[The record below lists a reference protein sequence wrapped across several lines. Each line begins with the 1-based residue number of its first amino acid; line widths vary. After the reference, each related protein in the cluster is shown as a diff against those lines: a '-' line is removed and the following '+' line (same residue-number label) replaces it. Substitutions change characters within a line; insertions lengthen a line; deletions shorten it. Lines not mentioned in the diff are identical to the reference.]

1 MRRRVRRHRQK
12 RQRQHQKR
20 KGRRLIPDNNKSS
33 DKNDP
38 YSFENAKE
46 LFGKVDEEILVEDD
60 DDEEEEDVDAQAEKY
75 FVANRVA
82 LFGKALMIQ
91 KSNINKKSKEE
102 GKRSKRSKR
111 RAP

>member
-1 MRRRVRRHRQK
+1 M
-12 RQRQHQKR
+12 
-20 KGRRLIPDNNKSS
+20 
-33 DKNDP
+33 
-38 YSFENAKE
+38 
-46 LFGKVDEEILVEDD
+46 DEEILVEDD

-102 GKRSKRSKR
+102 EVKEVKEVKKKRLHKRTDDETHRQQQKPPSIVRDGPR
-111 RAP
+111 RS

>member
-1 MRRRVRRHRQK
+1 M
-12 RQRQHQKR
+12 
-20 KGRRLIPDNNKSS
+20 
-33 DKNDP
+33 
-38 YSFENAKE
+38 
-46 LFGKVDEEILVEDD
+46 DEEILVEDD

-102 GKRSKRSKR
+102 EVKEVKEVKEEEDSIKEPTTKLVNNKKPPSIVRDGPRRS
-111 RAP
+111 